1 MSLLICYELCNTC
14 ENGGNGIENNCTSCI
29 SGLILKPDSIPP
41 TNCVLDCKY
50 FYYYTSF
57 DQYRC
62 TENGQCPA
70 DNNLLIRPRT
80 KCINNCKNDSVYK
93 YQYNSE
99 CLEICPDNTNPNEFN
114 ICEDKDKNICTLS
127 VFKSNL
133 NLDELKTSN
142 IELSVNNY
150 VKEYLYTNNHISQF
164 DNEFYSYIIYK
175 NSECIDELSL
185 NFSTIDLGSCYN
197 KIQSFYNTTEEL
209 IISIMNIKSNK
220 NKPVTLYEVFEPK
233 NGNKID
239 IEKLCENQAII
250 IKESI
255 YNYLESSKILISSQN
270 IDIFN
275 LSGAFY
281 TDICY
286 HFESL
291 NGKDVPLKDRILS
304 FYPNIS
310 LCDDG
315 CTYKGVD
322 LETFKTECKCII
334 NNFLNNYSLIN
345 DFISDTILGD
355 AIDLI
360 RETNILVLKC
370 YKDLFY
376 SKYYIKN
383 IGSYIIMSFIIIQ
396 IIITFIFLSCDLLSL
411 KKYIYNLTDK
421 YFIYINKTKNQ
432 NFNPPIRNSKRILIK
447 YKYSKKEINNNEII
461 IYEKSVNSSKN
472 IITKKTKYKY
482 NSRSN
487 KELNIKTNNKI
498 NKNFNSEKYRE
509 KYFEKYLNTSLDDL
523 DFDEAIEKDKR
534 KFFNLFIDLVNNE
547 HLIFRTFINTENVR
561 PKSIKI
567 LLFIL
572 IINLYFVCNALLY
585 NEKYIS
591 KLYNSNEEEKFFD
604 FLKNSIYRLLSV

>member
-1 MSLLICYELCNTC
+1 MDCN
-14 ENGGNGIENNCTSCI
+14 
-29 SGLILKPDSIPP
+29 
-41 TNCVLDCKY
+41 Y
-50 FYYYTSF
+50 YYYYTSF
-57 DQYRC
+57 DQCRC

-70 DNNLLIRPRT
+70 DNNLLVRPKT
-80 KCINNCKNDSVYK
+80 KCINNCNNDTIYK

-114 ICEDKDKNICTLS
+114 ICEDKDRNICTLS
-127 VFKSNL
+127 IFKLDL
-133 NLDELKTSN
+133 NLEELKSSN
-142 IELSVNNY
+142 IELSVSNY

-164 DNEFYSYIIYK
+164 DNEFFSYILFK
-175 NSECIDELSL
+175 NSKCIDELSL

-209 IISIMNIKSNK
+209 IISIMNIKSDK